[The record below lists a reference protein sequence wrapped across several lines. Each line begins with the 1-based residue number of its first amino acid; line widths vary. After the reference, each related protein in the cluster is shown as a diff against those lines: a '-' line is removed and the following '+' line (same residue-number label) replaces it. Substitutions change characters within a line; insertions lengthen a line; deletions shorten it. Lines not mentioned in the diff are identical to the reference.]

1 MNEEKENISKVL
13 FATLYNYESIIN
25 SLKELQ
31 NVDKLVLFVDSMD
44 ETQKNSYEV
53 IEKVTE
59 ISKIKIIKEKLDV
72 TNFSKMFKKIDK
84 LVDKFKNE
92 DIYVDISHSVRTQ
105 TIGLITY
112 FSVRYPKNFKRMT
125 FYASWIKEI
134 VEIPIFKSTEL
145 NEVEIKCIKYLNK
158 SKIIMVG
165 DLGKYLGVSTTHAYR
180 ILSSLE
186 NNNYISK
193 TEGRWECLLKG
204 NIVLSLE

>member
-1 MNEEKENISKVL
+1 MSENKNDKIL
-13 FATLYNYESIIN
+13 FATLYHYESIVH

-72 TNFSKMFKKIDK
+72 TDFSKMFKKIDK
-84 LVDKFKNE
+84 LVEKFKDE
-92 DIYVDISHSVRTQ
+92 DIYVDVSHSVRTQ

-112 FSVRYPKNFKRMT
+112 FSVKYPSNFKKMT
-125 FYASWIKEI
+125 FYASWIKEV
-134 VEIPIFKSTEL
+134 VEIPIFKSAKL
-145 NEVEIKCIKYLNK
+145 NEVEIKCIKYINK
-158 SKIIMVG
+158 NKIIMVG

-180 ILSSLE
+180 LLSSLE
-186 NNNYISK
+186 NDNYIEKGSDGWK
-193 TEGRWECLLKG
+193 CLLKG
-204 NIVLSLE
+204 NIVLSLK